1 MSNNILYL
9 STYPPR
15 ECGLATFTRDVSE
28 NIQKK
33 FGQEAR
39 AKIIAINEDNSS
51 LYNYGKK
58 VVFNI
63 VEQDIKSYEKAAEK
77 INSMKGISLVN
88 IQHEFGL
95 FGGDYGEHLLRLME
109 LTKKKIVT
117 TLHTVLEDPEE
128 DMKRVVQKIFE
139 YSNKIVVMTE
149 NAKEIL
155 TRDYEVDAEKIV
167 IIPHGAPNIGFKE
180 KNKIKKQMGFEGK
193 TILLT
198 FGLLS
203 RGKGIEHAIRAM
215 PEIIKQ
221 NKEAVYLI
229 VGQTHPKVRLDEGES
244 YRQEL
249 KELVVKDNVEENVKF
264 VDKYLTLQEI
274 MEFLKMTDVY
284 LAPSIDQKQICSGT
298 VSYAMGAGKPIIASK
313 NKYNEEVLADNRGI
327 IIKRNSGKSFAKQ
340 VNIILASNVLRKNL
354 EKNAFEYSRKMTWAN
369 VSTKYFNTFSDI
381 TGIEA
386 KIYSKLPRI
395 SFKHFAKMTDDFGII
410 QFSDYSTPDIKSGYT
425 LDDNARA
432 LIVATKGYEK
442 YGSKRMLKF
451 ADTFLNFIEKCQM
464 KDGMFHNAVD
474 ENKEF
479 LDEVGSEDSFGRTL
493 LGTGTVLN
501 STLPETYRLRA
512 KKILQNTASQSPS
525 IISPRAQADSLI
537 GIINSKNYI
546 PEWNGMKE
554 EMLDSLVSKYENV
567 SSGDWNWFEEYLTY
581 GNSRMPEALFEA
593 QDHFND
599 VRVPKIAKESM
610 DFLTDTLFIKGKFV
624 PVGQEKWFVKNE
636 DRSFFDQQPIEAA
649 EMTTAFVKA
658 YEKTGNQNYLKKA
671 RNTFDW
677 FLGKNSHNQMVY
689 DESTGGCFDGL
700 TKTGVNANQGA
711 EAIVSYLI
719 ARLSI

>member
-1 MSNNILYL
+1 MSNKILYL
-9 STYPPR
+9 SSYPPR
-15 ECGLATFTRDVSE
+15 ECGLATFTRDVSD

-33 FGQEAR
+33 FGKEAL

-58 VVFNI
+58 VVFNL

-95 FGGDYGEHLLRLME
+95 FGGDHGEHILRLME
-109 LTKKKIVT
+109 LTNKKIVT
-117 TLHTVLEDPEE
+117 TLHTVLEDPEPE
-128 DMKRVVQKIFE
+128 MKMVVQKIFE
-139 YSNKIVVMTE
+139 YSDKVVVMTE

-155 TRDYEVDAEKIV
+155 TNDYGVDAEKLV
-167 IIPHGAPNIGFKE
+167 VIPHGAPNIGFKE
-180 KNKIKKQMGFEGK
+180 KDKLKKQMGFEGK

-203 RGKGIEHAIRAM
+203 RGKGVEHTIRAM
-215 PEIIKQ
+215 PEIVKQ
-221 NKEAVYLI
+221 NKNVVYLI

-249 KELVVKDNVEENVKF
+249 KELAIKNNVEKNVKF

-274 MEFLKMTDVY
+274 TEFLKMADVY
-284 LAPSIDQKQICSGT
+284 LAPSLDIKQICSGT

-313 NKYNEEVLADNRGI
+313 NKYNEEVLADDRGI
-327 IIKRNSGKSFAKQ
+327 LVKRNSGKSFAKQ
-340 VNIILASNVLRKNL
+340 VNNMLASDDLRKKL

-369 VSTKYFNTFSDI
+369 VSTKYFNTFLDI

-386 KIYSKLPRI
+386 ETYSKLPRI
-395 SFKHFAKMTDDFGII
+395 SFKHFTKMTDDFGII

-451 ADTFLNFIEKCQM
+451 TDTFLNFIEKCQIN
-464 KDGMFHNAVD
+464 DGRFHNILD
-474 ENKEF
+474 ENREF
-479 LDEVGSEDSFGRTL
+479 TDDVGSEDSFGRTL
-493 LGTGTVLN
+493 LGVGTALN
-501 STLPETYRLRA
+501 SNLPETYRLRA
-512 KKILQNTASQSPS
+512 KKILEKTASQSPG

-537 GIINSKNYI
+537 GIINSNNHI

-567 SSGDWNWFEEYLTY
+567 SSDGWNWFEEYLTY
-581 GNSRMPEALFEA
+581 GNSRLPEALFVA
-593 QDHFND
+593 QDHFENKK
-599 VRVPKIAKESM
+599 VAEIAKDSI
-610 DFLTDTLFIKGKFV
+610 DFLTNTLFIKGKFV
-624 PVGQEKWFVKNE
+624 PIGQEKWFVKNE
-636 DRSFFDQQPIEAA
+636 DRGFFDQQPIEAA

-671 RNTFDW
+671 RNAFDW